1 MPLKLNSTGGGSVTL
16 DTPSTASTFTLTV
29 PAITG
34 TAVVTGSTGTV
45 STAMITDGSVTQAKL
60 STGVAGNGPAFS
72 AYQAGNQAVSN
83 NTNTKI
89 SINTENFDTA
99 NYFDTSTYRYTPQIA
114 GYYYFYGLVSGGGSV
129 NTQLVEAVVYKNG
142 SQNTNGIYV
151 YAPTY
156 VYAGASSNTSAFLY
170 MNGTT
175 DYVELYGR
183 VAGSGTLSIANGSFF
198 GALVRAA

>member
-16 DTPSTASTFTLTV
+16 ETPSTASAYTLTV

-72 AYQAGNQAVSN
+72 AYQSSNQTISSNTWTKVSLQ
-83 NTNTKI
+83 TK
-89 SINTENFDTA
+89 EFDTA
-99 NYFDTSTYRYTPQIA
+99 NCFDTSTYRFTPNVA
-114 GYYYFYGLVSGGGSV
+114 GYYQFTGGATCST
-129 NTQLVEAVVYKNG
+129 TQTTIYVTVYKNG
-142 SQNTNGIYV
+142 GI
-151 YAPTY
+151 AKILELNNPS
-156 VYAGASSNTSAFLY
+156 ASAAFGSAMFY

-175 DYVELYGR
+175 DYVEFYVFLSAGQALSTG
-183 VAGSGTLSIANGSFF
+183 VASTYLAA
-198 GALVRAA
+198 ALVRAA